1 MGTLIN
7 LLEARDAD
15 SLTLLADENRALS
28 SDLLST
34 ATAWRKGPLKNVF
47 GQSIS
52 LVCRDISTYVH
63 ALIALDGW
71 ASRLLVVDDSL
82 EDSQLEKFEAK
93 LEAAFRVTTAGD
105 SLKVTQLDRSKQREG
120 TGEVATEWVI
130 PTSGTT
136 GEPKLIAH
144 DLESLTR
151 SVKSPTANS
160 AKICW
165 GLLYSPT
172 RFAGIQ
178 VILQALAGGSALAVP
193 SSMSD
198 LRNAVATLS
207 ACGCNALSATPSL
220 WRKLAFSGLLAS
232 LDLRYVTLGGEA
244 PDQKI
249 LDTLREHYPA
259 ATIRHIYA
267 STEAG
272 VGFSVSDGRIGFPV
286 EYLQKPP
293 PGVELKLTDQGML
306 LLRPARQR
314 QKLLSGGDGLV
325 DVDGWITS
333 GDLVEL
339 RGDRCYF
346 LGRENGAI
354 NVGGQKVHPTAVE
367 AVLLE
372 LPEVRAARIFG
383 KPNPIL
389 GSLVAAEIVAQPE
402 VDTASLKQRI
412 LEHCKGRLERFQ
424 IPAMIHFVDDFDLTP
439 AGKVKR

>member
-1 MGTLIN
+1 MIHI
-7 LLEARDAD
+7 LEARRGD
-15 SLTLLADENRALS
+15 RPALWVDGHRSSS
-28 SDLLST
+28 SDLLK
-34 ATAWRKGPLKNVF
+34 AADDFRKGPLAALA

-52 LVCRDISTYVH
+52 LVCRNIPSYVT

-71 ASRLLVVDDSL
+71 ASRLLLVDDSL
-82 EDSQLEKFEAK
+82 EKTHFAKFESK
-93 LEAAFRVTTAGD
+93 LEVSHRVIAAAEGFEVVKIDSCKDSTNAG
-105 SLKVTQLDRSKQREG
+105 
-120 TGEVATEWVI
+120 AAPTEWVI

-144 DLESLTR
+144 DLDSLTR
-151 SVKSPTANS
+151 SVKAPTTRS
-160 AKICW
+160 ADLCW

-178 VILQALAGGSALAVP
+178 VILQALVGGSALALP
-193 SSMSD
+193 PTTTD
-198 LRNAVATLS
+198 LKIAISALI

-220 WRKLAFSGLLAS
+220 WRKLAFSGLLAA
-232 LDLRYVTLGGEA
+232 LDLKVVTLGGEA

-272 VGFSVSDGRIGFPV
+272 VGFSVADGKIGFPL
-286 EYLQKPP
+286 EYLNQPP
-293 PGVELKLTDQGML
+293 PGIELKITDEGNL
-306 LLRPARQR
+306 LLRPGLQR
-314 QKLLSGGDGLV
+314 QKLLSDGGILIDS
-325 DVDGWITS
+325 DGWISS
-333 GDLVEL
+333 GDLVEV

-372 LPEVRAARIFG
+372 VPELRAVRVFG
-383 KPNPIL
+383 KPNSIL
-389 GSLVAAEIVAQPE
+389 GALVAAEVVPQPE
-402 VDTASLKQRI
+402 VDRAWLKHKIMEQ
-412 LEHCKGRLERFQ
+412 CKARLQRFQ
-424 IPAMIHFVDDFDLTP
+424 IPATISFVDDFDLTP